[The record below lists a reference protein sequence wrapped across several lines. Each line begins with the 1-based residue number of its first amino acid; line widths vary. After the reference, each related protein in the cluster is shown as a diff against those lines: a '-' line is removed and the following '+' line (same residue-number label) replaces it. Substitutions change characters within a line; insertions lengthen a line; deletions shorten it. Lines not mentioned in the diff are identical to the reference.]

1 MIVRSGFSD
10 RHQPNDSLFA
20 YLCQADLTGCA
31 APSVERHFNGL
42 FQGAFSSL
50 TRSG

>member
-20 YLCQADLTGCA
+20 YLCQADLTVCTA
-31 APSVERHFNGL
+31 SSLERNSNGL
-42 FQGAFSSL
+42 FQGALSSL
-50 TRSG
+50 TRTG